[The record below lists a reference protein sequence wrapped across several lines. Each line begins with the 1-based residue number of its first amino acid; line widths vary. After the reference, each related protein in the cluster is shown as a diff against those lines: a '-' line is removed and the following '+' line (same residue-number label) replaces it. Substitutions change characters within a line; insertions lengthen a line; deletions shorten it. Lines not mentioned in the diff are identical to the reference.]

1 MNNNWIR
8 FWITGFLSD
17 YWETDDNILLRH
29 QYIHL
34 CPCNTEKGCGLRDD
48 LMQAFANSNNHSQ
61 EFIQNLDSK
70 RPFQHIYNAI
80 AWSFH
85 LECTLNKCRYIKTS
99 SNKEATKTLGISSD
113 WELLITKYPSAK
125 AAALNLTVHKLT
137 GSKETKNYLHQYGHD
152 ILLADIQLLNK
163 DWKNRVTR
171 NSSPNLPAEFQ
182 KGKAAHISTD
192 NSDMS
197 THLSLH

>member
-1 MNNNWIR
+1 
-8 FWITGFLSD
+8 
-17 YWETDDNILLRH
+17 
-29 QYIHL
+29 
-34 CPCNTEKGCGLRDD
+34 
-48 LMQAFANSNNHSQ
+48 MQAFANSNNHSQ

-113 WELLITKYPSAK
+113 WELLIIKYPSAK

-192 NSDMS
+192 NSDTS